1 MLADWNLLKHV
12 QTRENTA
19 HRATKVFFFTILTLI
34 RGVNVNIWYEYLYS
48 LTQSELLVK
57 FPSVVLKNISPGFL
71 KDIQSFSLESV
82 KMISY
87 WFNHFEALGRPVN
100 D

>member
-1 MLADWNLLKHV
+1 MLADWNILKHV

-48 LTQSELLVK
+48 LTQSEL
-57 FPSVVLKNISPGFL
+57 S
-71 KDIQSFSLESV
+71 
-82 KMISY
+82 
-87 WFNHFEALGRPVN
+87 
-100 D
+100 